1 MRHSALGLNLREK
14 LIDLG
19 QNALND
25 AVDSLGVG
33 MDGVFLHEAS
43 VERDTIEEE
52 GIEHRAVAFCEIGID
67 RAELMHIIRA
77 NVARRLNS
85 GDAHW
90 QALRCQV
97 VENLGERSLD
107 LCRRYS
113 SESVVGAKLDDDR
126 ARIEIGRAACRG

>member
-43 VERDTIEEE
+43 VERETIEEE
-52 GIEHRAVAFCEIGID
+52 GIAHRAAEFFEIGIA
-67 RAELMHIIRA
+67 RAELSDIILSH
-77 NVARRLNS
+77 VARRLHS
-85 GDAHW
+85 GDEHW
-90 QALRCQV
+90 QALRLQV

-107 LCRRYS
+107 LCRRYF
-113 SESVVGAKLDDDR
+113 SENVVCAKLHDDLSV
-126 ARIEIGRAACRG
+126 

>member
-1 MRHSALGLNLREK
+1 MFPRSIVAIGARPATHNFVPEFRMRHSALGLNLREK

-67 RAELMHIIRA
+67 RAELIDIILA
-77 NVARRLNS
+77 
-85 GDAHW
+85 
-90 QALRCQV
+90 
-97 VENLGERSLD
+97 
-107 LCRRYS
+107 
-113 SESVVGAKLDDDR
+113 
-126 ARIEIGRAACRG
+126 